1 MLQGLPDPRL
11 ELLVT
16 SSLGVG
22 ADLEMAGAPRLV
34 SRAALSPA
42 RCWSESRSYRASRA
56 SRSVVS
62 AGSARLT
69 WLVTAR

>member
-34 SRAALSPA
+34 TRAALSPA
-42 RCWSESRSYRASRA
+42 RCWSESRSHRASRVSKA
-56 SRSVVS
+56 VVS